1 LNDKSFQSFN
11 ETHFAQETIE
21 DVNYGQIRS
30 WIVALV
36 DGGMSNVS
44 VNRKVASLKAI
55 YRFLLKT
62 KQIQLNPLL
71 KHKALKA
78 KVLQIPFLR
87 KK

>member
-1 LNDKSFQSFN
+1 MRSVIYKEKKYSHTVNLNDIRSFQSFN

-44 VNRKVASLKAI
+44 VNRKVAKSDL
-55 YRFLLKT
+55 
-62 KQIQLNPLL
+62 
-71 KHKALKA
+71 
-78 KVLQIPFLR
+78 
-87 KK
+87 

>member
-1 LNDKSFQSFN
+1 MVKL
-11 ETHFAQETIE
+11 E
-21 DVNYGQIRS
+21 VGL
-30 WIVALV
+30 WLV

-55 YRFLLKT
+55 YRFLLKQN
-62 KQIQLNPLL
+62 KYNIPL
-71 KHKALKA
+71 KHKALKTA

>member
-1 LNDKSFQSFN
+1 MRSVIYKEKKVFSYCLFERYKSFQSFN

-44 VNRKVASLKAI
+44 VNRKVAKSDL
-55 YRFLLKT
+55 
-62 KQIQLNPLL
+62 
-71 KHKALKA
+71 
-78 KVLQIPFLR
+78 
-87 KK
+87 